1 MTLPEMTR
9 QEGVAQFRE
18 VAKSWLCWS
27 MAYNFLHIVVGVGA
41 VTFSAAIASNYQIL
55 PLMGAH
61 QPLDSEKFLN
71 VIFSSLI
78 TFFSAKD
85 VSLRYMRAHHR
96 LKVALAKFDSED
108 DYPKF
113 GLGQAYDDGASII
126 DQYPKTDEKADHQSG
141 RGAA

>member
-9 QEGVAQFRE
+9 QEGVHHFRK
-18 VAKSWLCWS
+18 VAKSWLRWS
-27 MAYNFLHIVVGVGA
+27 MVYNFLHIVVGVGA

-55 PLMGAH
+55 PLIGSH
-61 QPLDSEKFLN
+61 QPLDTEKFLN

-96 LKVALAKFDSED
+96 LTVALTKFDSED

-113 GLGQAYDDGASII
+113 GLGQAYDDGARII
-126 DQYPKTDEKADHQSG
+126 DQYPKTDEKADQSG

>member
-9 QEGVAQFRE
+9 QEGVPHFRE

-27 MAYNFLHIVVGVGA
+27 RAYNFLHIVVGVGA

-55 PLMGAH
+55 PLIGSH
-61 QPLDSEKFLN
+61 LPLDIEKFLN

-96 LKVALAKFDSED
+96 LTVALAKFDSEG

-113 GLGQAYDDGASII
+113 GLGQAFDDGARII
-126 DQYPKTDEKADHQSG
+126 DQYPKTDEKADQSG